1 MRFFFY
7 AGNSKTYVSFF
18 YAKKSLSIIKLAK
31 KYVLFQKRGFIMDK
45 KLQNPNRKFISRLAG
60 KMSGWLKTH
69 KMHLMTKGRGLFE
82 KMMQET
88 KYAS

>member
-1 MRFFFY
+1 
-7 AGNSKTYVSFF
+7 
-18 YAKKSLSIIKLAK
+18 
-31 KYVLFQKRGFIMDK
+31 MDK

-69 KMHLMTKGRGLFE
+69 KMHLMKKGRGLFE

>member
-1 MRFFFY
+1 
-7 AGNSKTYVSFF
+7 
-18 YAKKSLSIIKLAK
+18 
-31 KYVLFQKRGFIMDK
+31 MDK